1 MSLFGLSEKRRIAEL
16 EKQVADQQQ
25 IIDKLINL
33 SERSVDSYAKAHNIA
48 TEAIAIAKK
57 VVDDPD
63 CLKEL
68 EALEAWDTEQ
78 NLAPL
83 KAFLMEQLLKTWAKR
98 ITKLENL

>member
-57 VVDDPD
+57 VVNDPESIEGDYSCEVLDKMLMPLDDD
-63 CLKEL
+63 
-68 EALEAWDTEQ
+68 
-78 NLAPL
+78 
-83 KAFLMEQLLKTWAKR
+83 
-98 ITKLENL
+98 

>member
-16 EKQVADQQQ
+16 EKQVADQQL

-57 VVDDPD
+57 VVNDPESIEGHYSCEVLDKMLMPLDDD
-63 CLKEL
+63 
-68 EALEAWDTEQ
+68 
-78 NLAPL
+78 
-83 KAFLMEQLLKTWAKR
+83 
-98 ITKLENL
+98 

>member
-16 EKQVADQQQ
+16 EKQVADQQL

-63 CLKEL
+63 CCTYDCESSSY
-68 EALEAWDTEQ
+68 
-78 NLAPL
+78 
-83 KAFLMEQLLKTWAKR
+83 LLVRNNIFIKWYLSLINVK
-98 ITKLENL
+98 K

>member
-1 MSLFGLSEKRRIAEL
+1 MSLFWLSEKRRIAEL

-33 SERSVDSYAKAHNIA
+33 SERSVDSYAKAYNIA

-57 VVDDPD
+57 VVDDHD

-68 EALEAWDTEQ
+68 EA
-78 NLAPL
+78 NV
-83 KAFLMEQLLKTWAKR
+83 
-98 ITKLENL
+98 

>member
-57 VVDDPD
+57 VVNDPESIEGHYSYEVLDKMLMPLDDD
-63 CLKEL
+63 
-68 EALEAWDTEQ
+68 
-78 NLAPL
+78 
-83 KAFLMEQLLKTWAKR
+83 
-98 ITKLENL
+98 